1 MSEKD
6 NKISTKEAGIAVLKK
21 NVDVLS
27 KQAENFVQSVAP
39 YLQVN
44 NTSIKN
50 YVADNS
56 SEII

>member
-6 NKISTKEAGIAVLKK
+6 NKLPTKEQKIAVLKK

-27 KQAENFVQSVAP
+27 RQAGNFVQSVAP

-44 NTSIKN
+44 NTN
-50 YVADNS
+50 D
-56 SEII
+56 

>member
-39 YLQVN
+39 YRGCTAVQRN
-44 NTSIKN
+44 
-50 YVADNS
+50 
-56 SEII
+56 